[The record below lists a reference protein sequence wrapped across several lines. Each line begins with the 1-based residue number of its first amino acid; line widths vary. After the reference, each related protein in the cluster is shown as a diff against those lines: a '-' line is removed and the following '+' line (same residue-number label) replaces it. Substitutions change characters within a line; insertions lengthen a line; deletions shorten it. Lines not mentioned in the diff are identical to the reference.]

1 MSEDE
6 ENINFDELMHN
17 GPRKA
22 YASGAIKQK
31 QTVQTKEYYDE
42 MDYDDELN
50 DEEEKDYKKELIG
63 SDASEEGEEEME
75 EESEESIIPEP
86 KVLP

>member
-1 MSEDE
+1 MSEE
-6 ENINFDELMHN
+6 EDNINFDELMHN
-17 GPRKA
+17 GPRKT
-22 YASGAIKQK
+22 YIQGAPKQK
-31 QTVQTKEYYDE
+31 ETVEKKKYYDE

-50 DEEEKDYKKELIG
+50 DEEEKDYKKELVG

-75 EESEESIIPEP
+75 EESEESIVPEP